1 MGTFPYIACFTV
13 YGNLDRRNDYNVEAK
28 IDNYTFYKNFSS
40 VQSNIKNRSA
50 GAIFKNLH
58 LNRIQNFRFYTDYE
72 PRNVDS
78 LLSQSLNRADI
89 TIVYETIPDDG
100 KRVTYRDRRYI
111 LPGFAEPEDYYHP
124 DYSMR
129 KPEDPV
135 DYRRT
140 LYWNPNAVAD
150 ETGRFNATFFNNGHE
165 TRVKV
170 SVAGVT
176 PDGRIITGK
185 Y

>member
-1 MGTFPYIACFTV
+1 MTAGTSYPALQ
-13 YGNLDRRNDYNVEAK
+13 N
-28 IDNYTFYKNFSS
+28 
-40 VQSNIKNRSA
+40 Q
-50 GAIFKNLH
+50 
-58 LNRIQNFRFYTDYE
+58 RI
-72 PRNVDS
+72 
-78 LLSQSLNRADI
+78 I
-89 TIVYETIPDDG
+89 II
-100 KRVTYRDRRYI
+100 
-111 LPGFAEPEDYYHP
+111 P